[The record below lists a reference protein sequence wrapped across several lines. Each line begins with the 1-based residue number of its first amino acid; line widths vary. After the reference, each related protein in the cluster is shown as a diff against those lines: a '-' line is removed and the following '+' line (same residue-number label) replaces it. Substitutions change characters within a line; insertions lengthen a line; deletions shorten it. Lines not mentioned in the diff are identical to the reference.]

1 MFCTQ
6 CGKEIADGNKF
17 CGSCGSPV
25 AVENFIKKEENNT
38 QESRVQPEKD
48 CMQSNHI
55 KQTQNGMNEK
65 SGTSKPHMEKKIK
78 NILALCSYITQLSH
92 QHNCGKRLIFQ
103 VKQLHKSV
111 P

>member
-1 MFCTQ
+1 MIRRQNKANCQYVSTLGGIIMFCTQ

-65 SGTSKPHMEKKIK
+65 SGTSKPHMEKKD
-78 NILALCSYITQLSH
+78 
-92 QHNCGKRLIFQ
+92 
-103 VKQLHKSV
+103 
-111 P
+111 